1 MATTAKPSVPDAG
14 LGAREL
20 GAWRGLLRVHAAMV
34 RMLDGEL
41 EAAHGLPLS
50 HYEVLVSLAEA
61 PDGRMRMCDLADRV
75 MLSRSGLSRLADRLE
90 RDGLI
95 CRAKCSADAR
105 GAFACLTVAGRDV
118 LARARQTHLEGVRR
132 HFLEHLRPH
141 ELECLSVAW
150 ERVLPGAA
158 R

>member
-1 MATTAKPSVPDAG
+1 MTTTAKPLLLDAG
-14 LGAREL
+14 LAGGEL
-20 GAWRGLLRVHAAMV
+20 AAWRGLLRVHAAMV
-34 RMLDGEL
+34 RALDAEL
-41 EAAHGLPLS
+41 EAVHGLPLS
-50 HYEVLVSLAEA
+50 HYEVLMSLGEA

-75 MLSRSGLSRLADRLE
+75 LLSRSGLTRLADRLE

-105 GAFACLTVAGRDV
+105 GSFACLTEAGHDI

-132 HFLEHLRPH
+132 HFLEHLGQQ
-141 ELECLSVAW
+141 ELECLSAAW

>member
-1 MATTAKPSVPDAG
+1 MTTAAKPLLPDAVLDTG
-14 LGAREL
+14 EL
-20 GAWRGLLRVHAAMV
+20 AAWRGLLRVHAAMV
-34 RMLDGEL
+34 RALDVEL

-50 HYEVLVSLAEA
+50 QYEVLMSLGEA

-75 MLSRSGLSRLADRLE
+75 LLSRSGLTRLADRLE

-105 GAFACLTVAGRDV
+105 GSFACLTDAGRGT

-132 HFLEHLRPH
+132 HFLEHLGQQ
-141 ELECLSVAW
+141 ELECLSAAW
-150 ERVLPGAA
+150 ERVLPGAS